1 MTKKTKHRL
10 PARWGAGR
18 QGKTLETIMI
28 IQESLFEGRRIY
40 LASLDPEKDA
50 EIEAR
55 WTHDIEYLRLLGADP
70 ARPVSPARI
79 KKRYSELE
87 QAMEDKNDQYYFNIR
102 LRQPEDGGVETGS
115 TYGRLLGFVRLH
127 WISWPHGNAF
137 VSLGIADAQ
146 ERGKGYGSE
155 ALGLILRYAF
165 AELNLFRLS
174 VAIPEYNQAALHVF
188 KAAGFQEEVR
198 QRQALHRYGR
208 RWDILYLGLLQ
219 KEWQEQLSL
228 AV

>member
-1 MTKKTKHRL
+1 
-10 PARWGAGR
+10 
-18 QGKTLETIMI
+18 MI
-28 IQESLFEGRRIY
+28 IQESLFEGRRIC
-40 LASLDPEKDA
+40 LAPLDPEKDA

-79 KKRYSELE
+79 KKRNSELE
-87 QAMEDKNDQYYFNIR
+87 QEMDDKNNQFYFNIR
-102 LRQPEDGGVETGS
+102 SRQPEDGSAEAGS
-115 TYGRLLGFVRLH
+115 LDGRLLGFVRLH
-127 WISWPHGNAF
+127 WISWNHGNAF

-155 ALGLILRYAF
+155 ALRLILRYAF

-174 VAIPEYNQAALHVF
+174 VSIPEYNQVALHVF
-188 KAAGFQEEVR
+188 NTAGFQEEVR

-208 RWDILYLGLLQ
+208 RWDLIYLGLLRE
-219 KEWQEQLSL
+219 EWQEQLEP
-228 AV
+228 VI

>member
-1 MTKKTKHRL
+1 
-10 PARWGAGR
+10 
-18 QGKTLETIMI
+18 MI
-28 IQESLFEGRRIY
+28 NQESLFEGRRIY
-40 LASLDPEKDA
+40 LAPLDPDNDA

-87 QAMEDKNDQYYFNIR
+87 KEMDESNNQFYFNIR
-102 LRQPEDGGVETGS
+102 QRQPGEGGEAAGS
-115 TYGRLLGFVRLH
+115 AYGRLLGFARLH
-127 WISWPHGNAF
+127 WISWTHGNAF

-146 ERGKGYGSE
+146 ERGKGYGSD
-155 ALGLILRYAF
+155 ALRLILRYAF

-174 VAIPEYNQAALHVF
+174 ASIPEYNQVALHVF
-188 KAAGFQEEVR
+188 GEQGFQEEIR

-208 RWDILYLGLLQ
+208 RWDIINLGLLHE
-219 KEWQEQLSL
+219 EWQEQL

>member
-1 MTKKTKHRL
+1 
-10 PARWGAGR
+10 
-18 QGKTLETIMI
+18 MI
-28 IQESLFEGRRIY
+28 IQESLFVGRRIY
-40 LASLDPEKDA
+40 LAPLDPENDA
-50 EIEAR
+50 ELEAR

-87 QAMEDKNDQYYFNIR
+87 QEMDDKNDQFYFNIR
-102 LRQPEDGGVETGS
+102 LHQPEDERAEIGAP
-115 TYGRLLGFVRLH
+115 YGRLLGFARLH
-127 WISWPHGNAF
+127 WISWNHGNAF

-155 ALGLILRYAF
+155 ALGLIMRYAF

-174 VAIPEYNQAALHVF
+174 VSIPEYNQVALHVF
-188 KAAGFQEEVR
+188 KAAGFQDEIR

-208 RWDILYLGLLQ
+208 RWDVINLGLLHE
-219 KEWQEQLSL
+219 EWQAKQEPT
-228 AV
+228 A